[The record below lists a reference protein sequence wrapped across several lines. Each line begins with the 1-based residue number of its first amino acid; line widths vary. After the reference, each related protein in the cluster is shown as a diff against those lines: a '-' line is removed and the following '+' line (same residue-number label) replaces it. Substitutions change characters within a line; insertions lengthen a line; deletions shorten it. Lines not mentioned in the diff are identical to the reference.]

1 MGSENFRAS
10 VLMVIS
16 MVLFAFEDMFI
27 KLMSEGLPYTQVLF
41 IIGLMGLPMFW
52 IALVARGGRLLTRD
66 LCHPMVLLR
75 NAGEVVGSLGI
86 VAALALSPLAS
97 TSALMQ
103 ALPLAIVI
111 GAAVFLREPVGWRRW
126 LAIAVGV
133 GGVLLIMRPGLSTFQ
148 PASVIALIAVVAF
161 AARDLATRRIPA
173 HIPSMQLAASAFLA
187 VLIAAGVAAVVL
199 GQRFIVP
206 SPLMTGYSIAC
217 VAVGVTGYA
226 LIVAAT
232 RMGEASAIAPLR
244 YVRLVAA
251 LVLAVIVFGER
262 PDAPTLIG
270 AAIIVGSGGYAM
282 WREAVRRRRL
292 LRTTTLPRGTTRR
305 V

>member
-10 VLMVIS
+10 VLMVVS

-41 IIGLMGLPMFW
+41 IIGLLGLPMFW
-52 IALVARGGRLLTRD
+52 IALVARGGRLFTRD
-66 LCHPMVLLR
+66 LLHPMVLLR

-126 LAIAVGV
+126 LAIGVGV
-133 GGVLLIMRPGLSTFQ
+133 GGVLLILRPGLSTFQ
-148 PASVIALIAVVAF
+148 PTSVIALVAVTGF
-161 AARDLATRRIPA
+161 AVRDLATRRIPA

-187 VLIAAGVAAVVL
+187 LLIAAGVAAVVL
-199 GQRFIVP
+199 GQRFVAP
-206 SPLMTGYSIAC
+206 SLLTCAYSIAC
-217 VAVGVTGYA
+217 VAVGVTAYA
-226 LIVAAT
+226 MIVAAT
-232 RMGEASAIAPLR
+232 RLGEASAIAPLR
-244 YVRLVAA
+244 YVRLVTA